1 MANTKTSKSASTKK
15 ATTKK
20 TKDVEEKV
28 NVIESAVE
36 EPVEEVQTDAA
47 EELNIQGSESDVNND
62 VPADF
67 DASLA
72 AVDGSIGD
80 LKTEDS
86 SLETAISGLVT
97 EDSSLEIAI
106 GKLVTEDTSL
116 ESAVNV
122 EETEA
127 EVKQSDEIVED
138 TGGIDLTKEDDVPVH
153 VSAEEVKDFVF
164 DKFSES
170 SARQDEIVV
179 PAPPVVVREKEVHV
193 AKPLFPPSKY
203 TQKTIVK
210 KYH

>member
-86 SLETAISGLVT
+86 SLETAIGKLAT
-97 EDSSLEIAI
+97 EDA
-106 GKLVTEDTSL
+106 SL

-138 TGGIDLTKEDDVPVH
+138 TGGIDLTKEDNVPVH

>member
-36 EPVEEVQTDAA
+36 EPIEEVQTDAA

-86 SLETAISGLVT
+86 SLET
-97 EDSSLEIAI
+97 DI

>member
-86 SLETAISGLVT
+86 SLETAI
-97 EDSSLEIAI
+97 
-106 GKLVTEDTSL
+106 GKLVTEDASL

-179 PAPPVVVREKEVHV
+179 PAPPVIVREKEVHV

>member
-36 EPVEEVQTDAA
+36 EPIEEVQTDAA

-86 SLETAISGLVT
+86 SLETAI
-97 EDSSLEIAI
+97 
-106 GKLVTEDTSL
+106 GKLVTEDASL

-138 TGGIDLTKEDDVPVH
+138 TGGIDLTTEDDVPVH

>member
-36 EPVEEVQTDAA
+36 ELVEEVQTDAA

-80 LKTEDS
+80 LKAEDS
-86 SLETAISGLVT
+86 SLETAI
-97 EDSSLEIAI
+97 
-106 GKLVTEDTSL
+106 GKLVTEDASL

>member
-86 SLETAISGLVT
+86 SLETAIS
-97 EDSSLEIAI
+97 
-106 GKLVTEDTSL
+106 KLVTEDASL

-138 TGGIDLTKEDDVPVH
+138 TGGIDLTKEDDVSVH

-179 PAPPVVVREKEVHV
+179 PVPPVVVREKEVHV

>member
-28 NVIESAVE
+28 NVIESA
-36 EPVEEVQTDAA
+36 
-47 EELNIQGSESDVNND
+47 
-62 VPADF
+62 
-67 DASLA
+67 
-72 AVDGSIGD
+72 
-80 LKTEDS
+80 
-86 SLETAISGLVT
+86 ET
-97 EDSSLEIAI
+97 AI
-106 GKLVTEDTSL
+106 GKLVTEDASL

>member
-80 LKTEDS
+80 LK
-86 SLETAISGLVT
+86 T

>member
-36 EPVEEVQTDAA
+36 ELVEEVQTDAA

-86 SLETAISGLVT
+86 SLETAI
-97 EDSSLEIAI
+97 
-106 GKLVTEDTSL
+106 GKLVTEDASL

>member
-36 EPVEEVQTDAA
+36 EPIEEVQTDAA

-86 SLETAISGLVT
+86 SLETAI
-97 EDSSLEIAI
+97 
-106 GKLVTEDTSL
+106 GKLVTEDASL

>member
-86 SLETAISGLVT
+86 SLETAI
-97 EDSSLEIAI
+97 
-106 GKLVTEDTSL
+106 GKLVTEDASL

>member
-86 SLETAISGLVT
+86 SLETAI
-97 EDSSLEIAI
+97 
-106 GKLVTEDTSL
+106 GKLVTEDASL

-138 TGGIDLTKEDDVPVH
+138 TGGIELTKEDDVPVH

>member
-36 EPVEEVQTDAA
+36 EPV

-86 SLETAISGLVT
+86 SLEIAISGLVT
-97 EDSSLEIAI
+97 EDSSLETDI

>member
-86 SLETAISGLVT
+86 SLE
-97 EDSSLEIAI
+97 IAI
-106 GKLVTEDTSL
+106 GKLVTEDASL